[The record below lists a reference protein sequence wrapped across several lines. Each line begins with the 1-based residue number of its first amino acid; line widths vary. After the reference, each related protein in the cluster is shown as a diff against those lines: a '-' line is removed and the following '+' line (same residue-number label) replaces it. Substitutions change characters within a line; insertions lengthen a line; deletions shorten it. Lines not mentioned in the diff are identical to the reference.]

1 MKEEALSLKAFCE
14 NRTPIAFYTISSESI
29 IFLSF
34 SLADYISKISE
45 GFALFSRKKNRQIAM
60 AGEKK
65 PSTLIISPGNGC
77 SDIRNANWYQWLADT
92 LKSDYKNTANN
103 LEIICET
110 MPDPYTARAK
120 YWIPFIKSKLD
131 FANKVY
137 VVGHSSGAVAILRL
151 CEELGQDIDAAFV
164 VSACATHLG
173 DDNEKASG
181 KNL

>member
-1 MKEEALSLKAFCE
+1 MNNATKLS
-14 NRTPIAFYTISSESI
+14 
-29 IFLSF
+29 
-34 SLADYISKISE
+34 SK
-45 GFALFSRKKNRQIAM
+45 
-60 AGEKK
+60 
-65 PSTLIISPGNGC
+65 LIIIPGNGC

-92 LKSDYKNTANN
+92 LKSDYKHTENN

-131 FANKVY
+131 SAEKVY

>member
-1 MKEEALSLKAFCE
+1 MCNKFSCLEAGVKTRNQSTFYFYDFLNINLSLTDC
-14 NRTPIAFYTISSESI
+14 
-29 IFLSF
+29 IF
-34 SLADYISKISE
+34 KISE
-45 GFALFSRKKNRQIAM
+45 GILRISRMNNATKLSSK
-60 AGEKK
+60 
-65 PSTLIISPGNGC
+65 LIIIPGNGC

-92 LKSDYKNTANN
+92 LKSDYKHTANN

-131 FANKVY
+131 SAEKVY